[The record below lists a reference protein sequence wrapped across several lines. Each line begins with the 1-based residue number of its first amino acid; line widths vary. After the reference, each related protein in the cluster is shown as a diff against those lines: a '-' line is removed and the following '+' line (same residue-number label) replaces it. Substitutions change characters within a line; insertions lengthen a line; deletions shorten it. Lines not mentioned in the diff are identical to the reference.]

1 MRAFIFDMDGVIID
15 SEPIHRQVHGEIMNT
30 LGINISKGELALYA
44 GATNEYIFTKLKERY
59 GIKKSV
65 SELMDCKS
73 KLIIN
78 KVKEESLE
86 PINGIRELLNA
97 LRKNNI
103 KTAIGSSSPRS
114 LIEAVIDKFNLHDA
128 FDCIVSGEEVERSK
142 PYPDVYIEVSKKLG
156 INPEKCIVVEDSH
169 NGVQAAKSAGMKC
182 IGFDNVNSGNQDL
195 SKADVRVDTIRKIDI
210 FNLCKYF
217 G

>member
-15 SEPIHRQVHGEIMNT
+15 SEPIHRQVHKEIMNT
-30 LGINISKGELALYA
+30 LGVNISKGELALYA

-59 GIKKSV
+59 GIKESV
-65 SELMDCKS
+65 SELMDYKS

-114 LIEAVIDKFNLHDA
+114 LIEAVIDKFNLHGA

-182 IGFDNVNSGNQDL
+182 IGFDNINSGNQDL
-195 SKADVRVDTIRKIDI
+195 SKADVRVDAISKIDI
-210 FNLCKYF
+210 YNLCKYCE
-217 G
+217 

>member
-65 SELMDCKS
+65 SELMDYKS

-103 KTAIGSSSPRS
+103 KIAIGSSSPRS
-114 LIEAVIDKFNLHDA
+114 LIEAVIDKFNLHSA

-142 PYPDVYIEVSKKLG
+142 PYPDVYIEVSKNLG

-182 IGFDNVNSGNQDL
+182 IGFNNVNSGNQDL

-210 FNLCKYF
+210 YNLCKYF
-217 G
+217 E

>member
-65 SELMDCKS
+65 SELMDYKS

-103 KTAIGSSSPRS
+103 KIAIGSSSPRS
-114 LIEAVIDKFNLHDA
+114 LIEAVIDKFNLHSA

-182 IGFDNVNSGNQDL
+182 IGFNNVNSGNQDL

-210 FNLCKYF
+210 YNLCKYF
-217 G
+217 E

>member
-59 GIKKSV
+59 EIKKSV
-65 SELMDCKS
+65 SELMDYKS

-78 KVKEESLE
+78 KVKEESIE

-103 KTAIGSSSPRS
+103 KIAIGSSSPRS
-114 LIEAVIDKFNLHDA
+114 LIEAVIDKFNLHSA

-182 IGFDNVNSGNQDL
+182 IGFNNVNSGNQDL

-210 FNLCKYF
+210 YNLYKYF
-217 G
+217 E

>member
-65 SELMDCKS
+65 SELKDYKS

-97 LRKNNI
+97 LIKNNI
-103 KTAIGSSSPRS
+103 KIAIGSSSPRS
-114 LIEAVIDKFNLHDA
+114 LIEAVIDKFNLHSA

-182 IGFDNVNSGNQDL
+182 IGFNNVNSGNQDL

-210 FNLCKYF
+210 YNLCKYF
-217 G
+217 E

>member
-59 GIKKSV
+59 GIKKSI
-65 SELMDCKS
+65 SELMDYKS

-103 KTAIGSSSPRS
+103 KIAIGSSSPRS
-114 LIEAVIDKFNLHDA
+114 LIEAVIDKFNLHSA

-182 IGFDNVNSGNQDL
+182 IGFNNVNSGNQDL

-210 FNLCKYF
+210 YNLCKYF
-217 G
+217 E

>member
-65 SELMDCKS
+65 SELMDYKS

-103 KTAIGSSSPRS
+103 KIAIGSSSPRS
-114 LIEAVIDKFNLHDA
+114 LIEAVIDKFNLHSA

-182 IGFDNVNSGNQDL
+182 IGFNNVNSGNQDL
-195 SKADVRVDTIRKIDI
+195 SKADVMVDTIRKIDI
-210 FNLCKYF
+210 YNLCKYF
-217 G
+217 E

>member
-65 SELMDCKS
+65 SELMDYKS

-103 KTAIGSSSPRS
+103 KIAIGSSSPRS
-114 LIEAVIDKFNLHDA
+114 LIEAVIDKFNLHSA

-142 PYPDVYIEVSKKLG
+142 PYPDVYIEVRKKLG

-182 IGFDNVNSGNQDL
+182 IGFNNVNSGNQDL

-210 FNLCKYF
+210 YNLCKYF
-217 G
+217 E

>member
-65 SELMDCKS
+65 SELMEYKS

-103 KTAIGSSSPRS
+103 KIAIGSSSPRS
-114 LIEAVIDKFNLHDA
+114 LIEAVIDKFNLHSA

-182 IGFDNVNSGNQDL
+182 IGFNNVNSGNQDL

-210 FNLCKYF
+210 YNLCKYF
-217 G
+217 E

>member
-65 SELMDCKS
+65 SELMDYKS

-103 KTAIGSSSPRS
+103 KIAIGSSSPRS
-114 LIEAVIDKFNLHDA
+114 LIEAVIDKFNLHSA

-142 PYPDVYIEVSKKLG
+142 PYPDVYIEVSKNLG
-156 INPEKCIVVEDSH
+156 INPEK
-169 NGVQAAKSAGMKC
+169 
-182 IGFDNVNSGNQDL
+182 
-195 SKADVRVDTIRKIDI
+195 
-210 FNLCKYF
+210 
-217 G
+217 

>member
-1 MRAFIFDMDGVIID
+1 DMDGVIID

-65 SELMDCKS
+65 SELMDYKS

-103 KTAIGSSSPRS
+103 KIAIGSSSPRS
-114 LIEAVIDKFNLHDA
+114 LIEAVIDKFNLHSA

-182 IGFDNVNSGNQDL
+182 IGFNNVNSGNQDL

-210 FNLCKYF
+210 YNLCKYF
-217 G
+217 E

>member
-65 SELMDCKS
+65 SELMDYKS

-86 PINGIRELLNA
+86 PINGIRELLNV

-103 KTAIGSSSPRS
+103 KIAIGSSSPRS
-114 LIEAVIDKFNLHDA
+114 LIEAVIDKFNLHSA

-182 IGFDNVNSGNQDL
+182 IGFNNVNSGNQDL

-210 FNLCKYF
+210 YNLCKYF
-217 G
+217 E

>member
-65 SELMDCKS
+65 SDLMDYKS

-103 KTAIGSSSPRS
+103 KIAIGSSSPRS
-114 LIEAVIDKFNLHDA
+114 LIEAVIDKFNLHSA

-182 IGFDNVNSGNQDL
+182 IGFNNVNSGNQDL

-210 FNLCKYF
+210 YNLCKYF
-217 G
+217 E

>member
-65 SELMDCKS
+65 SELMDYKS

-78 KVKEESLE
+78 KVKKESLE

-103 KTAIGSSSPRS
+103 KIAIGSSSPRS
-114 LIEAVIDKFNLHDA
+114 LIEAVIDKFNLHSA

-182 IGFDNVNSGNQDL
+182 IGFNNVNSGNQDL

-210 FNLCKYF
+210 YNLCKYF
-217 G
+217 E

>member
-65 SELMDCKS
+65 SELMEYKS
-73 KLIIN
+73 KLIIK
-78 KVKEESLE
+78 KVKEESLD
-86 PINGIRELLNA
+86 PISGIRELLNA

-103 KTAIGSSSPRS
+103 KAAIGSSSPRS
-114 LIEAVIDKFNLHDA
+114 LIEAVIDKFKLQDC

-156 INPEKCIVVEDSH
+156 VSPENCIVVEDSH
-169 NGVQAAKSAGMKC
+169 NGVQAAKSAEMNC
-182 IGFDNVNSGNQDL
+182 IGFDNINSGNQDL

-210 FNLCKYF
+210 FNLYKYF

>member
-65 SELMDCKS
+65 SELMDYKS

-97 LRKNNI
+97 LRKI
-103 KTAIGSSSPRS
+103 I
-114 LIEAVIDKFNLHDA
+114 
-128 FDCIVSGEEVERSK
+128 
-142 PYPDVYIEVSKKLG
+142 
-156 INPEKCIVVEDSH
+156 
-169 NGVQAAKSAGMKC
+169 
-182 IGFDNVNSGNQDL
+182 
-195 SKADVRVDTIRKIDI
+195 
-210 FNLCKYF
+210 
-217 G
+217 

>member
-59 GIKKSV
+59 RIKKSV
-65 SELMDCKS
+65 SELMDYKS

-103 KTAIGSSSPRS
+103 KIAIGSSSPRS
-114 LIEAVIDKFNLHDA
+114 LIEAVIDKFNLHSA

-182 IGFDNVNSGNQDL
+182 IGFNNVNSGNQDL

-210 FNLCKYF
+210 YNLCKYF
-217 G
+217 E

>member
-65 SELMDCKS
+65 SELMDYKS

-103 KTAIGSSSPRS
+103 KIAIGSSSPRS
-114 LIEAVIDKFNLHDA
+114 LIEAVIDKFNLHSA

-142 PYPDVYIEVSKKLG
+142 PYPDVYIEVSKKLD

-182 IGFDNVNSGNQDL
+182 IGFNNVNSGNQDL

-210 FNLCKYF
+210 YNLCKYF
-217 G
+217 E